1 MALSRFMSEIIIG
14 NIRHSLGREGR
25 WERRGSRWRGEE
37 IVLAGDDEE
46 RNR

>member
-1 MALSRFMSEIIIG
+1 MSEIIIG

-25 WERRGSRWRGEE
+25 WKRRGSRWGEKE
-37 IVLAGDDEE
+37 IVPAGDDEE